1 MILVNLF
8 VAAGKAFSA
17 WRRRQR
23 AYAELMAL
31 DDHFL
36 ADIGIRRSQIRG
48 LIDGDYAIVPP
59 AAVVP
64 RVKGQGLAWRKAV

>member
-1 MILVNLF
+1 MTLLNLF

-36 ADIGIRRSQIRG
+36 ADIGIRRSQIRD
-48 LIDGDYAIVPP
+48 LIEGDRAIVQP
-59 AAVVP
+59 AAVGP
-64 RVKGQGLAWRKAV
+64 LPKEGFAWRRAV